1 MDGWV
6 VGMGGTGGW
15 MCWSHALFRAHII
28 SEHRIHPY
36 TYTNSGRTPI
46 YLSVCLSVY
55 LRLPGATRKKRCRI
69 AVARYLPLAKL
80 PPPAL
85 RMSGRSA
92 SQLTP
97 RYGLHCRRR
106 PRALELQTRLEPHA
120 WVLGAAG
127 PAAQAEAGAFASAS
141 RWALSGTAAPLE

>member
-46 YLSVCLSVY
+46 PSVCLSVY
-55 LRLPGATRKKRCRI
+55 LSIYAC
-69 AVARYLPLAKL
+69 LA
-80 PPPAL
+80 PP
-85 RMSGRSA
+85 GRS
-92 SQLTP
+92 
-97 RYGLHCRRR
+97 
-106 PRALELQTRLEPHA
+106 
-120 WVLGAAG
+120 GA
-127 PAAQAEAGAFASAS
+127 AS
-141 RWALSGTAAPLE
+141 RWPGTSLSPSCLPLPCGCPAGPHPN

>member
-1 MDGWV
+1 MDGW
-6 VGMGGTGGW
+6 MGG
-15 MCWSHALFRAHII
+15 WSPVWV
-28 SEHRIHPY
+28 SVC
-36 TYTNSGRTPI
+36 
-46 YLSVCLSVY
+46 LSVCLSVY

>member
-141 RWALSGTAAPLE
+141 RWAPRSTTTPPP

>member
-1 MDGWV
+1 MDGWLEW
-6 VGMGGTGGW
+6 VGRVDGCAGHTR
-15 MCWSHALFRAHII
+15 CSVHTII

-36 TYTNSGRTPI
+36 TILVP
-46 YLSVCLSVY
+46 VVH
-55 LRLPGATRKKRCRI
+55 LPGATRKKRCRI